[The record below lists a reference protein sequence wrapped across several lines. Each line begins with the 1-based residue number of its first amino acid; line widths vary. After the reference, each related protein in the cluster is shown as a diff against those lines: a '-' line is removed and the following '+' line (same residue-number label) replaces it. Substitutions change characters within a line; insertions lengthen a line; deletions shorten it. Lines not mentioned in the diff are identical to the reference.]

1 MQESIF
7 HQIHRL
13 NYLTSELD
21 GLYHQASVQIGLAD
35 SAMRILYA
43 IYDNGDGCLLNT
55 IYRQSGISKQTVN
68 SALRKLEAD
77 GILTLTETDGRK
89 KAVHL
94 TEAGS
99 ALASDTVVK
108 LIEIENR
115 ILSGWGAHKSAAYID
130 DTREYNRLMKEGLAK
145 L

>member
-1 MQESIF
+1 MKYSNPELRRIN
-7 HQIHRL
+7 HLIA
-13 NYLTSELD
+13 ELD
-21 GLYHQASVQIGLAD
+21 HIYHQAALRFSLSD
-35 SAMRILYA
+35 SAFAILYTLCCE
-43 IYDNGDGCLLNT
+43 G
-55 IYRQSGISKQTVN
+55 SGIGITELVRLSGLPKQTVN

-115 ILSGWGAHKSAAYID
+115 IFSGWGAHKSAAYID
-130 DTREYNRLMKEGLAK
+130 DTREYNRLMKEGLEK